1 MGSPKG
7 LLTIGGKTFLQHIVD
22 EIQSAGIQDVVVVLG
37 ADAETLQKS
46 LQWFHGKIV
55 VNQNWRDGQ
64 LSSIIT
70 GLNSIQH
77 KTCDGVLICP
87 VDHPLIS
94 RNLLSQLVQT
104 FQKNR
109 SKIIVPVYQSRRGH
123 PMIFP
128 SRYFDEIKNASLEI
142 GAREVVRN
150 HPDNIVEMPTE
161 ENGIIINID
170 TPRDYD
176 LHILRLNQ

>member
-1 MGSPKG
+1 MKSCR
-7 LLTIGGKTFLQHIVD
+7 Q
-22 EIQSAGIQDVVVVLG
+22 EIHNVVIVLG
-37 ADAETLQKS
+37 AEAETIQKS

-55 VNQNWRDGQ
+55 INQNWRDGQ

-70 GLNSIQH
+70 GLNSVQLE
-77 KTCDGVLICP
+77 TCDGVLVCP

-104 FQKNR
+104 FQNNR
-109 SKIIVPVYQSRRGH
+109 SKIIVPVYQTRRGH

-128 SRYFDEIKNASLEI
+128 SRYFDEIKNASLEM
-142 GAREVVRN
+142 APREVVRN
-150 HPDNIVEMPTE
+150 HPNDIVEMTTE

-176 LHILRLNQ
+176 LHILTLPR